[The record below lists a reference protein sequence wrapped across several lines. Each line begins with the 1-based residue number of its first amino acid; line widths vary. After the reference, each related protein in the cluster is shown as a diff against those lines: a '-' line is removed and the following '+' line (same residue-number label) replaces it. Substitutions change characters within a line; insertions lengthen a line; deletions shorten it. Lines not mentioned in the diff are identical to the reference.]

1 MSLPRLTFLYPSF
14 FTTARGK
21 TLCSAACCKYAADRQ
36 VGNYARRAKQCSF
49 TSITKPA
56 GVPRHL
62 RYQRRSASTLQ
73 ETSPRRDD
81 AIIGGTPLSPK
92 TKVLPGAAAA
102 AAAAA
107 VPTAAPIRVK
117 KPEEKP
123 ASDSDNSK
131 PPPASEQ
138 FQAQQT
144 PIGINYKPEILNDTS
159 ALDALTAVKDLKE
172 TTPPEKPKG
181 QGDKGN
187 GPGGTPDKAVQQK
200 PLAEQAKSL
209 TMAKLYHNFD
219 SYAMVKQL
227 QEDGGYTYGQSVTA
241 MKLVRGLL
249 AMNLDKAKNSM
260 MTKSQSENENYLFQ
274 AACSELKTETEF
286 VRRTA
291 LEKTRIDRAQ
301 IQHEYEQLEQ
311 KLNEDLMNLKD
322 EVSSLFNDRKLTTRQ
337 EQRAM
342 EVKIQELNYKLTIQ
356 LNGDMKS
363 EIEALR
369 WTTTRRGLIAI
380 AIIAVLV
387 VTLIR
392 YTSVQSHAKK
402 EDNAHE
408 TKEGDKTK
416 DPLHTATNSGLIA
429 SISSPPARDKKPE
442 DGDQGDSGSF
452 VSLG

>member
-14 FTTARGK
+14 FSTARGQ
-21 TLCSAACCKYAADRQ
+21 TLCSSACCKYAAARQ
-36 VGNYARRAKQCSF
+36 VRNYPRRAKRCSF
-49 TSITKPA
+49 ASIAKPA
-56 GVPRHL
+56 DISRSVAT
-62 RYQRRSASTLQ
+62 QRRCASTLQ
-73 ETSPRRDD
+73 ENSPRRDD
-81 AIIGGTPLSPK
+81 GIIAGTPLSPEA
-92 TKVLPGAAAA
+92 KVLPGAAAA

-107 VPTAAPIRVK
+107 VPNAAPAPAR
-117 KPEEKP
+117 KPEGKP
-123 ASDSDNSK
+123 ATNPNTSK
-131 PPPASEQ
+131 PSPTPEQ
-138 FQAQQT
+138 LQAQQT
-144 PIGINYKPEILNDTS
+144 PIGINYKPEVLNDTS
-159 ALDALTAVKDLKE
+159 ALDAITTVNNSKE
-172 TTPPEKPKG
+172 KTGSEKAKG
-181 QGDKGN
+181 LGDKGSS
-187 GPGGTPDKAVQQK
+187 PGGKAEKTGPQK
-200 PLAEQAKSL
+200 PLAEQAMSL

-227 QEDGGYTYGQSVTA
+227 EAGGFTYGQSVGA

-260 MTKSQSENENYLFQ
+260 MTKSMSENENYLFQ
-274 AACSELKTETEF
+274 AACSELKTETESA
-286 VRRTA
+286 RRAA
-291 LEKTRIDRAQ
+291 LEKTRMDRAQ

-342 EVKIQELNYKLTIQ
+342 EVKIQELNYKLTIL

-392 YTSVQSHAKK
+392 YTSVQSHATKK
-402 EDNAHE
+402 DASHGEAE
-408 TKEGDKTK
+408 EKIK
-416 DPLHTATNSGLIA
+416 DSLHTAANAGLIA
-429 SISSPPARDKKPE
+429 SISAPPTRNSKHG
-442 DGDQGDSGSF
+442 DGDHGDGGSF